1 MDRDDRRRGT
11 YIPSFVIQRP
21 NRPPTPQEAEWA
33 SDANAFVAQESEES
47 TSYSVRVAS
56 CDLLDMLVDRL
67 SARVLPAVQANLGLV
82 IAQSG
87 DASAA
92 RADDW
97 WRPLEAAFAAFG
109 AIAQTVL
116 EILEDEKSAGKALS
130 LDLSQLLVNVIPG
143 ILTQSRMFHASCCF
157 MRF

>member
-1 MDRDDRRRGT
+1 MDRDDRRRGAYT
-11 YIPSFVIQRP
+11 PCFAIQHP
-21 NRPPTPQEAEWA
+21 DRPPTPQEAEWA

-92 RADDW
+92 RVSRNSAE
-97 WRPLEAAFAAFG
+97 PSSITGTPGMNLSESSFG
-109 AIAQTVL
+109 VVSVWMNIERA
-116 EILEDEKSAGKALS
+116 E
-130 LDLSQLLVNVIPG
+130 
-143 ILTQSRMFHASCCF
+143 
-157 MRF
+157 